1 MPRSPSAACFGF
13 ETFSLY
19 ALAFFFKN
27 SANSLFF
34 ALLVLDDDDERMLAK
49 HHNAGKN
56 ERTTS
61 LR

>member
-34 ALLVLDDDDERMLAK
+34 ALLVLDDDDERMLPK
-49 HHNAGKN
+49 HNNAGKN
-56 ERTTS
+56 
-61 LR
+61 

>member
-19 ALAFFFKN
+19 SLAFFFKN
-27 SANSLFF
+27 NANSLFF
-34 ALLVLDDDDERMLAK
+34 ALVLDDDDERMLAN

-56 ERTTS
+56 ER
-61 LR
+61 RV